1 MDQQPIP
8 KPKAEADEEA
18 LLRSRAQIAGRLAEI
33 VAWPAT
39 RIAPHERQL
48 AGDILI
54 GLLRTASKDLRKH
67 CAERMVQI
75 VDAPKVVLRYLARD
89 DIDIARPLLDE
100 SPALDDA
107 DLIAT
112 IRASTPAHWQA
123 IAQRRNITETV
134 SDALINTGDADAIA
148 LLLRN
153 PFSRLSA
160 PGVDSIVAISRQSRA
175 VVNALLTR
183 EEVKPAQGLT
193 LFWWADAE
201 ARVRILRRF
210 AVDRAVLLQEVSDIF
225 ALAAQENWTDVPARQ
240 ALQFIERRQRNRAAA
255 VRSEYQSLENAVLAI
270 EEKGVTR
277 DIIIEIATLCGVK
290 PVAGARILGDAG
302 GEPIA
307 VLAKAVGLKRDFL
320 MALWKG
326 LKRPMETDP
335 KSPLSRMLY
344 VYDTL
349 ATAKAQTVLRYW
361 NWSLTSDAP
370 AGVGQMN
377 PAGDDMEFAPA
388 RKSASLVLGW
398 RPS

>member
-1 MDQQPIP
+1 
-8 KPKAEADEEA
+8 
-18 LLRSRAQIAGRLAEI
+18 
-33 VAWPAT
+33 
-39 RIAPHERQL
+39 L

-54 GLLRTASKDLRKH
+54 GLLRTAGLDLRKQ
-67 CAERMVQI
+67 CAERMAQI

-89 DIDIARPLLDE
+89 EIDIALPLLDQ

-112 IRASTPAHWQA
+112 IRASTPAHWAA
-123 IAQRRNITETV
+123 IAQRRNISETV
-134 SDALINTGDADAIA
+134 TDALIHTNDVNSIA

-153 PFSRLSA
+153 AFSRLSA
-160 PGVDSIVAISRQSRA
+160 PGVDSIVAMSRQSREL
-175 VVNALLTR
+175 VNLLLTR

-210 AVDRAVLLQEVSDIF
+210 AVDRSVLLQEVSDIF
-225 ALAAQENWTDVPARQ
+225 VQAAHENWTDVPARQ

-255 VRSEYQSLENAVLAI
+255 QRSEYQSLENAVLAI
-270 EEKGVTR
+270 EQKGVTR
-277 DIIIEIATLCGVK
+277 EIILEIATLCGVK

-320 MALWKG
+320 LALWKG

-335 KSPLSRMLY
+335 KSSLSRTLY
-344 VYDTL
+344 VFDTL
-349 ATAKAQTVLRYW
+349 SNAKAQTVLRYW

-370 AGVGQMN
+370 AGVGQMD
-377 PAGDDMEFAPA
+377 PTGDSMEFAPA
-388 RKSASLVLGW
+388 RRTASLVLGW
-398 RPS
+398 RP